1 MEQSPFPRWSARDG
15 HGPFPASAVY
25 DVDTTERAGDAV
37 TRLNELAREYEAR
50 HFPITRR
57 LDLQGEGPQTARERA
72 LHWIQSFAHEQP
84 GTDLLLVVQRG
95 RHRKGPVLLEME
107 KLLDEL
113 TGGLIDWWQPF
124 AEGSLALRIA
134 RDPRRWAPG
143 AKAPAPAKGEGRTPE
158 TAGAKYLPP
167 QADIPPELLPVA
179 TRAAELRR
187 TREGLAVPLA
197 DVVLRGI
204 WIDAQARAFD
214 EGVSWEQA
222 LREVL
227 HAEERAIYE
236 DE

>member
-1 MEQSPFPRWSARDG
+1 MG
-15 HGPFPASAVY
+15 THGM
-25 DVDTTERAGDAV
+25 
-37 TRLNELAREYEAR
+37 TRLNDLAREYEAR
-50 HFPITRR
+50 HFPPTRR
-57 LDLQGEGPQTARERA
+57 LDLHGEGPQTARDRA
-72 LHWIQSFAHEQP
+72 LRWIQTFAHEQP
-84 GTDLLLVVQRG
+84 GAELLLVVERG
-95 RHRKGPVLLEME
+95 RRAGHHKGPIRLEVE
-107 KLLDEL
+107 KLLKEL
-113 TGGLIDWWQPF
+113 EGGLIEWWQPF

-143 AKAPAPAKGEGRTPE
+143 AKTAEAPKGEGRTPE

-187 TREGLAVPLA
+187 TREGLAVSLA

-227 HAEERAIYE
+227 QAEEQAIYE
-236 DE
+236 ED